1 MHGVCDFVCGLASLR
16 SSYLTA
22 NLGANTFDESSAEAD
37 DWFSANLVKGLDPS
51 GLFDL
56 ALVGPWFCASPF
68 KGSVS
73 GTKSS
78 RFIVENCFGLKA
90 PRDGHGSS
98 DGRLIIS
105 GRETSGFLFFLS
117 LLGAVGFLL
126 AAVGG
131 LLVAGLLVAESGLLL
146 SREYRD
152 EAMLSQRDEA
162 MLSQRDEAM
171 LEQRDRD
178 DRDRPERLD
187 ILDPNSERVAPPAII
202 SSLTC

>member
-1 MHGVCDFVCGLASLR
+1 M
-16 SSYLTA
+16 TA
-22 NLGANTFDESSAEAD
+22 NLGANTFDERSAEAD

-56 ALVGPWFCASPF
+56 AFVGPWFCASPF
-68 KGSVS
+68 NGNVS

-78 RFIVENCFGLKA
+78 RFIVANCFGLKA
-90 PRDGHGSS
+90 PGAGHGSS

-117 LLGAVGFLL
+117 LFGAVGFLL

-131 LLVAGLLVAESGLLL
+131 LLVAGLLVAVSGLLL

-152 EAMLSQRDEA
+152 EAMLS
-162 MLSQRDEAM
+162 
-171 LEQRDRD
+171 
-178 DRDRPERLD
+178 
-187 ILDPNSERVAPPAII
+187 
-202 SSLTC
+202 